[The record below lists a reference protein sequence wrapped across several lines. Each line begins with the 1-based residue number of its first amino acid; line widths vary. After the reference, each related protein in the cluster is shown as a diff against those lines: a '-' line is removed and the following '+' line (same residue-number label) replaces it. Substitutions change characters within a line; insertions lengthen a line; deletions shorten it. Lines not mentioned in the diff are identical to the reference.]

1 MTSRPH
7 VDAACIWDYDLGFRK
22 GPTCHADASR
32 APSSSNN
39 LNQEVPT
46 PNSSDGGV
54 HIKCN
59 LKLYIDPETQKISGD
74 LAQGFS
80 ASLRFRTHLKW
91 MESPVGYPSGARR
104 GARARKR
111 ARGTAARTGVDASSP
126 RVFRGLARGNPQA
139 FGTGCRAPG
148 RQLCARGARERTR
161 VCGRAWGGRGVGHG
175 CDRATW

>member
-1 MTSRPH
+1 MTSLPH
-7 VDAACIWDYDLGFRK
+7 VDAACIWDEDLGFRK
-22 GPTCHADASR
+22 GPTCAGDA
-32 APSSSNN
+32 AHLHPSESGASDPQ
-39 LNQEVPT
+39 LI
-46 PNSSDGGV
+46 DGGV

-80 ASLRFRTHLKW
+80 ASLRFRW
-91 MESPVGYPSGARR
+91 MESPVGNPSGARR

-111 ARGTAARTGVDASSP
+111 GRGTAARTGVDASSP

-139 FGTGCRAPG
+139 FRTGCRAPG
-148 RQLCARGARERTR
+148 RQRCARGASERTR

>member
-1 MTSRPH
+1 MWMLH
-7 VDAACIWDYDLGFRK
+7 VFGMRIWDSVK
-22 GPTCHADASR
+22 VPR
-32 APSSSNN
+32 ATEMPPARQSSSVH
-39 LNQEVPT
+39 LNPELPT
-46 PNSSDGGV
+46 RNSGV

-80 ASLRFRTHLKW
+80 ASLRFRW
-91 MESPVGYPSGARR
+91 MESPVGNPSGARR

-111 ARGTAARTGVDASSP
+111 GRGTAARTGVDASSP

-139 FGTGCRAPG
+139 FRTGCRAPG
-148 RQLCARGARERTR
+148 RQRCARGASERTR